1 MILIYINFTH
11 SLRLLKNS
19 QYMKKTEQYE
29 HPLPTMPNDP
39 PLRAVR
45 AFEAIA
51 RLGSISAAARELA
64 ISPSAVSHQLK
75 TLEAFLQMPL
85 TERQGRRLILRN
97 EGREYYRSIRSAFN
111 VLRQAT
117 EHVREQSASRQV
129 TISLIP
135 LFGMGWF
142 IPRLRGFLRENPDID
157 INVVYANHRNYFS
170 DAADISIRFGMG
182 QWPGYHSEKLMSGKM
197 IPVCSRGFMQLH
209 GVLDTPDQL
218 APLPLL
224 HDEER
229 NTWMQ
234 WFQLAEVKRPLRS
247 TGPMFEDGL
256 LTLAAVQAGLGCALM
271 REPLIETYLQRGEL
285 VKLFDLPIDDGRD
298 YYLCV
303 RQDTEL
309 SQEGQELQQWL
320 KREAAASTAAG

>member
-1 MILIYINFTH
+1 
-11 SLRLLKNS
+11 
-19 QYMKKTEQYE
+19 
-29 HPLPTMPNDP
+29 MPNDP

-51 RLGSISAAARELA
+51 RLGSISAAAKELM

-85 TERQGRRLILRN
+85 TERQGRNLVLRS

-142 IPRLRGFLRENPDID
+142 IPRLPAFMRANPQTE
-157 INVVYANHRNYFS
+157 INVVYANHRNYLS
-170 DAADISIRFGMG
+170 DASDMSIRFGNG
-182 QWPGYHSEKLMSGKM
+182 QWAGYQSEKLISGQM
-197 IPVCSRGFMQLH
+197 VPVCSRAFLRIH
-209 GVLDTPDQL
+209 GHIDTPEQL
-218 APLPLL
+218 LQMPLL

-229 NTWMQ
+229 STWQQ
-234 WFQLAEVKRPLRS
+234 WFVQQGVKRPPRRS
-247 TGPMFEDGL
+247 GPMFEDGL
-256 LTLAAVQAGLGCALM
+256 LTLAGVQAGLGCALM
-271 REPLIETYLQRGEL
+271 REPLIAPYLESGEL
-285 VKLFDLPIDDGRD
+285 VKIFNAPIDDGRD

-303 RQDTEL
+303 RSDTDMTEDGKL
-309 SQEGQELQQWL
+309 LQNWL
-320 KREAAASTAAG
+320 RRAAGSEQPGV

>member
-1 MILIYINFTH
+1 ML
-11 SLRLLKNS
+11 
-19 QYMKKTEQYE
+19 
-29 HPLPTMPNDP
+29 PNDP

-51 RLGSISAAARELA
+51 RLGGISAAANELM

-85 TERQGRRLILRN
+85 TERQGRNLVLRS

-157 INVVYANHRNYFS
+157 INVVYANQPPQLPER
-170 DAADISIRFGMG
+170 RRR
-182 QWPGYHSEKLMSGKM
+182 
-197 IPVCSRGFMQLH
+197 PV
-209 GVLDTPDQL
+209 D
-218 APLPLL
+218 
-224 HDEER
+224 
-229 NTWMQ
+229 
-234 WFQLAEVKRPLRS
+234 PLR
-247 TGPMFEDGL
+247 GR
-256 LTLAAVQAGLGCALM
+256 AVDRLSQ
-271 REPLIETYLQRGEL
+271 REA
-285 VKLFDLPIDDGRD
+285 D
-298 YYLCV
+298 V
-303 RQDTEL
+303 RQN
-309 SQEGQELQQWL
+309 G
-320 KREAAASTAAG
+320 AGVQPGIQ

>member
-1 MILIYINFTH
+1 
-11 SLRLLKNS
+11 
-19 QYMKKTEQYE
+19 MKKTEQYGYA
-29 HPLPTMPNDP
+29 PNDLIPPTALADDP

-51 RLGSISAAARELA
+51 RLGSVTAAAHELD

-75 TLEAFLQMPL
+75 ILEAFLQMPL
-85 TERQGRRLILRN
+85 TERQGRNLILRT

-142 IPRLRGFLRENPDID
+142 IPRMSGFLQENPDID
-157 INVVYANHRNYFS
+157 INVVYANHRNYPS
-170 DAADISIRFGMG
+170 DAADISIRFGAG
-182 QWPGYHSEKLMSGKM
+182 QWPGYRCQKLMSGEM
-197 IPVCSRGFMQLH
+197 IPVCSRGFIKWH
-209 GVLDTPDQL
+209 GLIDTPDQL
-218 APLPLL
+218 SAMPLL

-229 NTWMQ
+229 NTWMA
-234 WFQLAEVKRPLRS
+234 WFQSIGVKRPLRS
-247 TGPMFEDGL
+247 SGPLFEDGL
-256 LTLAAVQAGLGCALM
+256 LTLAAVQSGLGCALM
-271 REPLIETYLQRGEL
+271 REPLIAPYLLSGEL
-285 VKLFDLPIDDGRD
+285 VKLSDHAIDDGRD

-303 RQDTEL
+303 RQDSEL
-309 SQEGQELQQWL
+309 SKEGVNLQNWL
-320 KREAAASTAAG
+320 VKEAQR

>member
-1 MILIYINFTH
+1 
-11 SLRLLKNS
+11 
-19 QYMKKTEQYE
+19 MKETERFDE
-29 HPLPTMPNDP
+29 VPDGLTPLTEPANDP

-51 RLGSISAAARELA
+51 RLGSITAAARELD

-75 TLEAFLQMPL
+75 ILETFLQMPL
-85 TERQGRRLILRN
+85 TERQGRNLILRN

-142 IPRLRGFLRENPDID
+142 IPRMSGFLQENPGID
-157 INVVYANHRNYFS
+157 INVIYANHRNYPS
-170 DAADISIRFGMG
+170 DAADISIRFGAG
-182 QWPGYHSEKLMSGKM
+182 QWPGYRCEKLMSGKM
-197 IPVCSRGFMQLH
+197 IPVCSRSFIKWH
-209 GVLDTPDQL
+209 GVIDTPSQL
-218 APLPLL
+218 LSLPLL

-229 NTWMQ
+229 NTWMA
-234 WFQLAEVKRPLRS
+234 WFQSIGIKRPLRS
-247 TGPMFEDGL
+247 SGPLFEDGL
-256 LTLAAVQAGLGCALM
+256 LTLGAVQSGMGCGLM
-271 REPLIETYLQRGEL
+271 REPLIAPYLVSGEL
-285 VKLFDLPIDDGRD
+285 VKLSDHAIDDGRD

-303 RQDTEL
+303 RQDSEL
-309 SQEGQELQQWL
+309 TMEAVNLQHWL
-320 KREAAASTAAG
+320 IREAQQ